1 MSSADKPKEE
11 KPIAA
16 SAGID
21 CADQKH
27 DIAFRGRCRQAKL
40 ERYQIERQPEA
51 LNDWVLQMRE
61 RFGSQGKIL
70 ICLEQSRGA
79 LIHFLMGFDSFE
91 LYPIN
96 PKQLDNY
103 RKAFRPSGAKDDP
116 LDAELLCQFLILHH
130 NQLRPCRPDSAQP
143 HH

>member
-1 MSSADKPKEE
+1 
-11 KPIAA
+11 
-16 SAGID
+16 
-21 CADQKH
+21 
-27 DIAFRGRCRQAKL
+27 
-40 ERYQIERQPEA
+40 
-51 LNDWVLQMRE
+51 MRE

-116 LDAELLCQFLILHH
+116 LDAELLYQFLACIMS
-130 NQLRPCRPDSAQP
+130 NCVPGEPTMSKRAN
-143 HH
+143 